1 MRNLLIILTTF
12 LMLGCSST
20 KLSFTDMV
28 NLSQEAAQAEVKAAS
43 FYEAEALPGVR
54 GIRAIYRGSDLWP
67 SLVVDVTDKGETK
80 VIKESSPW
88 MECQVINLPLL
99 MTLEEAESLL
109 DSSKYAGEWT
119 EVVVRSPLGP
129 VRYPALY
136 IFTVP
141 DQGWIAVNT
150 WDKSIFP
157 LQ

>member
-12 LMLGCSST
+12 LMLGCGST

-80 VIKESSPW
+80 VKNNNNIQQCYYTTGEADFVLIVTAKD
-88 MECQVINLPLL
+88 MENF
-99 MTLEEAESLL
+99 EE
-109 DSSKYAGEWT
+109 
-119 EVVVRSPLGP
+119 
-129 VRYPALY
+129 
-136 IFTVP
+136 FT
-141 DQGWIAVNT
+141 QL
-150 WDKSIFP
+150 FF
-157 LQ
+157 LHHL